1 MLRRAFWRYWEEMGE
16 VGEDP
21 SDLAE
26 GWGIDGRAFW
36 VGSSLSL
43 EVEDS
48 FPLSPPENTFPFS
61 FSGRV
66 RAWCLSVGRKE
77 RSCISGV
84 DMERERLGWRCKSE
98 VLFFELDPLCSV
110 VEKSV

>member
-1 MLRRAFWRYWEEMGE
+1 MGE

-21 SDLAE
+21 SDLVE
-26 GWGIDGRAFW
+26 GLGIDGRAFW
-36 VGSSLSL
+36 VDSSFSL
-43 EVEDS
+43 EVEDC